1 MPFFTVSSSLHGT
14 AFVVQA
20 FGELDY
26 QHAPV
31 FRDEM
36 AKAWESEVSSV
47 VVIDV
52 TELTFCDSTGLG
64 ELILSLQRSQA
75 RGTRLALVGVH
86 GTLER
91 ILTITGLRPAF
102 ELFSS
107 VEDALRGT

>member
-47 VVIDV
+47 VIDV
-52 TELTFCDSTGLG
+52 TELTFCDSTGVG

-75 RGTRLALVGVH
+75 LDIRLSLVGVH

-102 ELFSS
+102 ELFPS

>member
-102 ELFSS
+102 ELFPS